1 MLRRKLNTML
11 ILAGLGFSSGCASD
25 GFKMPLSDK
34 FTSLGTFGKESAGG
48 PGSKDELSSEFREA
62 QKVFKKDPEGSLL
75 AWARWQE
82 DIGEYGEARKRYREL
97 LIAYPDNIEAELGL
111 ARIELSCGRVKQAE
125 DILLG
130 VAKHRP
136 KNTPV
141 RLELGRLY
149 TQQEDWPKAIAA
161 FEEASAVDPEN
172 QICRYELGIAFA
184 RSHRFDQALS
194 HLTYAVGESAAHYNI
209 GYIMHEQGKDVD
221 AAEWLRNALQTHP
234 DTQTVQRT
242 HALLAQISPKNSR
255 DLKSAPTYPSEQPST
270 EFLAARLKQNNLD
283 QYEPRSFEAPVIR
296 AATTMRTEPSD
307 QALPFV
313 ASNVNPGPDRGT
325 LLPPVNPR
333 PVQYGMANTGSPSS
347 GNLPDYN
354 PIQTISHSVS
364 PNDSEPVSPRK
375 SQLPQW
381 KGAADQASN
390 TTPAPEAQQQQQGT
404 TLAKWRGRQD

>member
-209 GYIMHEQGKDVD
+209 GYIMHEQG
-221 AAEWLRNALQTHP
+221 
-234 DTQTVQRT
+234 
-242 HALLAQISPKNSR
+242 
-255 DLKSAPTYPSEQPST
+255 
-270 EFLAARLKQNNLD
+270 
-283 QYEPRSFEAPVIR
+283 
-296 AATTMRTEPSD
+296 
-307 QALPFV
+307 
-313 ASNVNPGPDRGT
+313 
-325 LLPPVNPR
+325 
-333 PVQYGMANTGSPSS
+333 
-347 GNLPDYN
+347 
-354 PIQTISHSVS
+354 
-364 PNDSEPVSPRK
+364 
-375 SQLPQW
+375 
-381 KGAADQASN
+381 
-390 TTPAPEAQQQQQGT
+390 
-404 TLAKWRGRQD
+404 